1 MKNPFGRK
9 LEQPAAADNNV
20 ALLRMMEQRML
31 AVQIA
36 GEGIGIAEPDGTI
49 SFVNESFAA
58 MYGYES
64 WRDMVGMKWTD
75 LAAPEERDALS
86 EDIDRHLQVAKKW
99 SGTCT
104 SRRRNGEIFYKAM
117 TISGLPDGRWIF
129 IARDISDHVAL
140 EDTARRRLAAIEAAG
155 DGIGMVD
162 AQGRLTYM
170 NRALKDLH
178 DFRDGDERDYIG
190 HDWTRL
196 YTERGRDD
204 VNNVVLPALA
214 QDGYWKGESSILTRT
229 GRVVQA
235 ELSLTRLEDGGLIG
249 TARDISDQIKARAAH
264 EKLERQFYQA
274 QKMEAVGRLA
284 GGIAHDFN
292 NILAAMMGYAE
303 FLMEDLPPGSK
314 QYQFA
319 QSIHRGGAQARDIV
333 GRLLMFSRS
342 YDHAVVPVDLAQAV
356 RQTMDLFR
364 SGLPATVE
372 MDFIPP
378 EGECRVDGD
387 PSLIAQVLMNL
398 LVNARD
404 AVDNRHG
411 HITVSIGRDVFDL
424 GRNSNMALS
433 GRMDE
438 GRDYI
443 VVSVRDDGCGMNR
456 ILLDHIFDPFF
467 TTKPVD
473 RGTGLGL
480 ATVHGIMQSHRGAVG
495 VSSVEG
501 CGSEFRLYFP
511 TPRDDSVPAPDGGAT
526 ETAGS
531 IHPGLRVLLVEDQA
545 EVRCMLGTMLHRAGA
560 RVQVCGDGLAALD
573 FLRHAIDPFDLVI
586 TDQTM
591 PGMTGN
597 ELAGVIAESW
607 PDLPVILI
615 SGYAEEN
622 LSKMIGADSPIRG
635 ILHKPV
641 EREKL
646 MKMVAEAVEPK
657 P

>member
-9 LEQPAAADNNV
+9 TDQPAPDDNV

-36 GEGIGIAEPDGTI
+36 GEGIGIAEADGTI

-64 WRDMVGMKWTD
+64 WRDMVGLKWTG
-75 LAAPEERDALS
+75 LAAPEERAALFS
-86 EDIDRHLQVAKKW
+86 DITRHLRITKKW

-140 EDTARRRLAAIEAAG
+140 EDTARRRLTAIEAAG

-170 NRALKDLH
+170 NRALKALH

-196 YTERGRDD
+196 YTERGRDHIHA
-204 VNNVVLPALA
+204 VVLPALA
-214 QDGYWKGESSILTRT
+214 QEGYWKGESSILTRT
-229 GRVVQA
+229 GRVIQA

-249 TARDISDQIKARAAH
+249 TARDISDQIKAREAH

-319 QSIHRGGAQARDIV
+319 QSIHHGGAQARDIV
-333 GRLLMFSRS
+333 ARLLMFSRS
-342 YDHAVVPVDLAQAV
+342 YDHAQVPVDLVQAV

-364 SGLPATVE
+364 SGLPATVA

-378 EGECRVDGD
+378 DGGEYRVDGD

-411 HITVSIGRDVFDL
+411 QITVSIGRDVFSPD
-424 GRNSNMALS
+424 RNSNMALS
-433 GRMDE
+433 GRMEE
-438 GRDYI
+438 GRNYI
-443 VVSVRDDGCGMNR
+443 VLSVRDDGCGMNR

-511 TPRDDSVPAPDGGAT
+511 APASDAGTTSDDAPGAA
-526 ETAGS
+526 AGT
-531 IHPGLRVLLVEDQA
+531 IRAGLRVLLVEDQA

-573 FLRHAIDPFDLVI
+573 FLRHAIEPFDLVI

-597 ELAGVIAESW
+597 ELAALIAESW
-607 PDLPVILI
+607 SDLPVILI

-622 LSKMIGADSPIRG
+622 LSQMIGADSPIRG

-641 EREKL
+641 DREKL
-646 MKMVAEAVEPK
+646 MKLVAEAVEPK